1 MKSHIKSIIV
11 AVAALSLGACA
22 TVPQT
27 PVYQVNAK
35 VMSVTK
41 APEVC
46 REEVKKKKTKT
57 SDQLIGGGLGALIGN
72 QFGSGDGRK
81 VMTGLGAILGASA
94 ATNRPKKTGKL
105 ICKSDG
111 YIAKVTYIHPE
122 TQRKTIEDLP
132 LKKRTRAEWVTI
144 PVRGEP
150 VYRD

>member
-22 TVPQT
+22 TMPKV

-46 REEVKKKKTKT
+46 TEEIKKTKSKT
-57 SDQLIGGGLGALIGN
+57 SKKVAGGIIGGLLGN
-72 QFGSGDGRK
+72 QFGSGNGRK
-81 VMTGLGAILGASA
+81 VMTGLGAIIGVSA
-94 ATNRPKKTGKL
+94 ATDRPKKKGKL
-105 ICKSDG
+105 VCKSDG

-122 TQRKTIEDLP
+122 SQRKMIEDLP
-132 LKKRTRAEWVTI
+132 LKSRTRAEWVTI
-144 PVRGEP
+144 PVHGEP
-150 VYRD
+150 VYPD